1 MKDVKYIPRVLFRA
15 ADTADVLI
23 ALF

>member
-1 MKDVKYIPRVLFRA
+1 MKDVKYTPRVLFRA